1 MLKEKDFV
9 RTGLKP
15 FPTDNIKFP
24 ISPLLPLRD
33 IVLFPKMVVPL
44 YVLRQKSTIA
54 IEKAYEGNKK
64 IIAITQ
70 KDMNKENPKEADL
83 YHYGTVGEVLQLLRI
98 PDGSIKVLIEGNYR
112 IELLEF
118 IASNKYYQGKYRKI
132 NEQFSMNKDLEVLMR
147 SVIRQFE
154 TYIELNP
161 KIPSE
166 IRVALFNVF
175 DPLFITDTISAN
187 LMIRIEEKQKLL
199 EIFDVKERLILLMG
213 ILDKENEILAME
225 QQLMEK
231 VKHQIG
237 KTQKEY
243 FLNEQLKVIEQELGI
258 NESEDSEITDF
269 SIKIKKVKM
278 SKEAEDKAHK
288 ELSRFEKMA
297 ALSPEATVSRT
308 YLEWFTE
315 LPWAK
320 QTKDKID
327 LEKAEKILNE
337 DHYGLE
343 EVKERILEHLAVNR
357 MVKNIKGPILCFVGP
372 PGVGKTSL
380 AKSIARALGRR
391 FVRVSLGGVRD
402 EAEIRGHRR
411 TYIGALPGKIVLGM
425 RKAGTINPVFLMDE
439 VDKMS
444 ADFHGDPASA
454 LLEVLDPEQNKGFVD
469 HYLEVEYD
477 LSKVMFITTAN
488 TFDGIPYPLLDR
500 MEVITIEGYTEDDKI
515 QIAQQFLVPKQ
526 LKSHGLK
533 KSNLVFKEE
542 ALKLIINGYTKES
555 GVRNLEKQI
564 QKICRKVVR
573 IFVASKNKIKKE
585 VIDEKKVQEYL
596 GYIKYKD
603 MEVISKNEIGVVNGL
618 AWTEVGGELLSTET
632 TVMKGRGNLLL
643 TGKLGEVM
651 QESAKAALSY
661 IRSRYKDFNIS
672 PNFYKNY
679 DIHIH
684 IPEGAIPKDG
694 PSAGITMATSMIS
707 ALSKRPV
714 KNGVAMTGEITLRG
728 KILKIGG
735 LKEKILAAKR
745 NNIHI
750 VLIPSDNKDEL
761 ESLSP
766 KLKEDMRIVLVNNM
780 EDVLKFVFNK
790 HAKR

>member
-1 MLKEKDFV
+1 MLKEKESSN
-9 RTGLKP
+9 TINLKP
-15 FPTDNIKFP
+15 NIL
-24 ISPLLPLRD
+24 PLLPLRD
-33 IVLFPKMVVPL
+33 IVLFPKMIVPL
-44 YVLRQKSTIA
+44 YVMRQKSISA

-64 IIAITQ
+64 IIAVTQ
-70 KDMNKENPKEADL
+70 KDMNKENPKEDDL

-98 PDGSIKVLIEGNYR
+98 PDGSIKVLLEGNYR
-112 IELLEF
+112 IELLKF
-118 IASNKYYQGKYRKI
+118 IAFNKFFQGRYRKI
-132 NEQFSMNKDLEVLMR
+132 SEQFSMNKDLEALMR

-154 TYIELNP
+154 TYIDLNP
-161 KIPSE
+161 KVQNE
-166 IRVALFNVF
+166 IRVAIYNVY
-175 DPLFITDTISAN
+175 DPLFITDIIAAN
-187 LMIRIEEKQKLL
+187 IMIRIEEKQKLL
-199 EIFDVKERLILLMG
+199 ETFDVKERLILLMG
-213 ILDKENEILAME
+213 ILDKENEILKME
-225 QQLMEK
+225 QQIMEK
-231 VKHQIG
+231 VKQQIG

-258 NESEDSEITDF
+258 NESEDTEITEF

-278 SKEAEDKAHK
+278 SKEAEDKAYK
-288 ELSRFEKMA
+288 ELGRFEKMA

-308 YLEWFTE
+308 YLEWLTE
-315 LPWAK
+315 LPWSK

-327 LEKAEKILNE
+327 LEKAEKILND

-357 MVKNIKGPILCFVGP
+357 MVRNIKGPILCFVGP

-411 TYIGALPGKIVLGM
+411 TYIGALPGKIIQGM
-425 RKAGTINPVFLMDE
+425 RKAGSINPVFLMDE

-444 ADFHGDPASA
+444 TDFRGDPASA
-454 LLEVLDPEQNKGFVD
+454 LLEVLDPEQNKGFMD
-469 HYLEVEYD
+469 HYLEIEYD

-488 TFDGIPYPLLDR
+488 TFDGIPYSLLDR
-500 MEVITIEGYTEDDKI
+500 MEVISIAGYTEDDKI
-515 QIAQQFLVPKQ
+515 HIAQQFLIPKQ
-526 LKSHGLK
+526 LKLHGLK
-533 KSNLVFKEE
+533 KSNLVFAEE
-542 ALKLIINGYTKES
+542 ALKLIINGYTKEA

-573 IFVASKNKIKKE
+573 KFVASKNKIKKE
-585 VIDEKKVQEYL
+585 VIDEKKIQEYL
-596 GYIKYKD
+596 GHIKYKD

-618 AWTEVGGELLSTET
+618 AWTEVGGELLPTET
-632 TVMKGRGNLLL
+632 TVMKGKGTLLL

-661 IRSRYKDFNIS
+661 IRSRYKDYNIPS
-672 PNFYKNY
+672 NFYKNY

-684 IPEGAIPKDG
+684 IPEGAISKDG

-714 KNGVAMTGEITLRG
+714 KKSIAMTGEITLRG

-745 NNIHI
+745 NNIHTI
-750 VLIPSDNKDEL
+750 IIPSENKDEL
-761 ESLSP
+761 ESFSS
-766 KLKEDMRIVLVNNM
+766 KLKENIKIIMVDSMD
-780 EDVLKFVFNK
+780 DVLRHVFYRRQ
-790 HAKR
+790 KR